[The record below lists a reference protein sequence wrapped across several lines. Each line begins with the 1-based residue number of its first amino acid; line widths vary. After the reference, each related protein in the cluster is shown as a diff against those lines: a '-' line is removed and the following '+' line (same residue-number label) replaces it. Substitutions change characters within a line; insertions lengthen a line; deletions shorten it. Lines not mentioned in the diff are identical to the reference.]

1 MASPHHLGRGNYSA
15 PPLHAFIDAY
25 GDPGLDVQKEATTA
39 AFIVAAVLVQDEDL
53 PAVRAAAQAVRRTH
67 FQTGP
72 IKSSH
77 VGDNDGRRMQVLR
90 NLLALPL
97 EFAAVAFD
105 KQRLWADGELLYPGL
120 RHKQSFYKFTHR
132 QLFEPLYS
140 KHVGLHVLADR
151 IGREEYMDG
160 FRGYALN
167 RQKSLFV
174 NHTFDFAPSVEHEL
188 IQCADFIAGSLARIY
203 DRKKVSPHTD
213 EILRVLHTK
222 ARFVFDW
229 PKLFRRAPIS
239 LGATKHDDIVREFS
253 RDQVWAYLHGH
264 DRSDDEEVVGRVEAL
279 NRLLFACEVEDGDP
293 WVATRT
299 LQEYLDHKTEK
310 GWTEHQVRSKI
321 IAPLRDAGVLI
332 ASSSSGYKIPSS
344 AADMSEF
351 FEHAQRVVVPLVN
364 RVRTAHEALLGATDS
379 GLNLLG
385 LPQFAELRELVY
397 GARLPHHE
405 AAPRSLPLADSFI

>member
-1 MASPHHLGRGNYSA
+1 
-15 PPLHAFIDAY
+15 
-25 GDPGLDVQKEATTA
+25 
-39 AFIVAAVLVQDEDL
+39 VLK
-53 PAVRAAAQAVRRTH
+53 A
-67 FQTGP
+67 
-72 IKSSH
+72 
-77 VGDNDGRRMQVLR
+77 
-90 NLLALPL
+90 LLALPL

-120 RHKQSFYKFTHR
+120 RNKNSFFKFTHR

-160 FRGYALN
+160 FRDYALN

-174 NHTFDFAPSVEHEL
+174 NHTFDFARSLEHEL

-203 DRKKVSPHTD
+203 DPKKSSPRAD
-213 EILRVLHTK
+213 EILRILHPN

-229 PKLFRRAPIS
+229 PKRFRRAPIS
-239 LGATKHDDIVREFS
+239 LAASKHDSIVREFS
-253 RDQVWAYLHGH
+253 REQVWAYLHGH
-264 DRSDDEEVVGRVEAL
+264 ERSDDEDVVGRVEAL

-299 LQEYLDHKTEK
+299 LQEYLDHKTDK
-310 GWTEHQVRSKI
+310 TWSEHQVRSKI

-332 ASSSSGYKIPSS
+332 ASSPNGYKIPSS
-344 AADMSEF
+344 ASDMSEF
-351 FEHAQRVVVPLVN
+351 LEHAQRVVVPLVN
-364 RVRTAHEALLGATDS
+364 RVRTAHEALLGATES

-385 LPQFAELRELVY
+385 LPQFADLRGLVY
-397 GARLPHHE
+397 GSHHHATTRLRGRRRTFRSSRGKRLQHE
-405 AAPRSLPLADSFI
+405 AVACALLRTAPT